1 MSNFNTLTFKRVV
14 RLNLKEDLFITP
26 KKEKCETIGCLLDY
40 GFKKIMKGKTPWKK
54 KKVVG
59 LVGK

>member
-1 MSNFNTLTFKRVV
+1 LTFKRVV

-40 GFKKIMKGKTPWKK
+40 GFKKIMKGKTPWQK